1 MSYPHRIFS
10 IFYIIISV
18 IVVASAIGNFGA
30 VQIEIANEKRKLE
43 MLSKELD
50 LQAIIAMD
58 VDGGGV
64 DRVEFLTAM
73 LVQMNGLN
81 KEKDIDPWLKV
92 QFCRTDRYCS
102 STHDTCCCW
111 LNVWYLLTYI
121 LLIRL

>member
-1 MSYPHRIFS
+1 MFVRVPCLTLCLHGSIFS
-10 IFYIIISV
+10 IFYIIVSV

-50 LQAIIAMD
+50 LDAIIAMD

-92 QFCRTDRYCS
+92 CG
-102 STHDTCCCW
+102 
-111 LNVWYLLTYI
+111 
-121 LLIRL
+121 

>member
-1 MSYPHRIFS
+1 M
-10 IFYIIISV
+10 

-30 VQIEIANEKRKLE
+30 VQIEIANEKRKLA

-50 LQAIIAMD
+50 LDAIIAMD

-73 LVQMNGLN
+73 LVQMNGLS

-92 QFCRTDRYCS
+92 IYHILEIYFCD
-102 STHDTCCCW
+102 D
-111 LNVWYLLTYI
+111 LLTTHRDSKSWTPTEVV
-121 LLIRL
+121 LSMQR